1 MYGLVAAEH
10 LKHPRNLGKL
20 DDAHGIGTVDDPD
33 SETLL
38 TIYLT
43 LREQPDGRQVVMQ
56 ARFRAF
62 GCGGCIITGS
72 IATELAIGL
81 PVDELPML
89 DGAAINR
96 ALEDG
101 LPPEQRYCAELA
113 ARALRLAG
121 EQATSCRG
129 RFPGVN
135 PVEMQP

>member
-1 MYGLVAAEH
+1 VYGLVAAEH
-10 LKHPRNLGKL
+10 LKTPRNLGKL
-20 DDAHGIGTVDDPD
+20 ADADGVGAVDDPD

-38 TIYLT
+38 TIYLK
-43 LREQPDGRQVVMQ
+43 LQEHPNGQRVVGE

-72 IATELAIGL
+72 IATELATGL
-81 PVDELPML
+81 PVDELPKV

-113 ARALRLAG
+113 ARALRLAC
-121 EQATSCRG
+121 EAARSA
-129 RFPGVN
+129 
-135 PVEMQP
+135 